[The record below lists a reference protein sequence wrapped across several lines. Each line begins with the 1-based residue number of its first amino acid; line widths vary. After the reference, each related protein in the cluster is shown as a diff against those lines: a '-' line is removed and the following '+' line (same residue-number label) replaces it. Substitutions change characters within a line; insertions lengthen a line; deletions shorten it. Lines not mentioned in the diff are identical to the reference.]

1 METININQLQDQAS
15 KIIRQIE
22 KGDVVEVVRYSKPVA
37 YLIGREDY
45 LRLVEQTQCK
55 SCITDLRKIAKQI
68 GNPKSE
74 IRISKKVQ
82 KSKSKI
88 NA

>member
-1 METININQLQDQAS
+1 METININQLQDRAS

-37 YLIGREDY
+37 YLIGRDDY

-55 SCITDLRKIAKQI
+55 KCVEDLREIAKNVKAQI
-68 GNPKSE
+68 PNVKS
-74 IRISKKVQ
+74 S
-82 KSKSKI
+82 SKSK
-88 NA
+88 